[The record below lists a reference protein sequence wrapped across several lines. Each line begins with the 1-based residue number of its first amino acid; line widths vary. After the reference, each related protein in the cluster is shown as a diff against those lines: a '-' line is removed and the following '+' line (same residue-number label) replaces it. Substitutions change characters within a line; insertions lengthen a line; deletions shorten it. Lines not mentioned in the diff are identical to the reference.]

1 MDPVFLMQLLILA
14 GSSGLLTELMKWLTE
29 LTGMKVPPNLIPAL
43 STFMGGLQSAGL
55 PLAGVDDGPSVAVG
69 AMAGL
74 AGTGLHQV
82 LFANRYVKSGLAQA
96 TRKKAAWLLP
106 LLVSWPLIGC
116 ASDSTVKARQV
127 AQEACQRVPQ
137 AQAAANLAN
146 QLLTELPPGTD
157 AAQAKQDA
165 EQAARVLAHLKA
177 LCAVVTP
184 PS

>member
-1 MDPVFLMQLLILA
+1 MDPIFLMQLLILA
-14 GSSGLLTELMKWLTE
+14 GSSGLLTELTKWLTE
-29 LTGMKVPPNLIPAL
+29 LTGVKLPPNLIPAM

-74 AGTGLHQV
+74 AGTGLHQM
-82 LFANRYVKSGLAQA
+82 LYANRYVKSGLAHVA
-96 TRKKAAWLLP
+96 RKKAAWLLP
-106 LLVSWPLIGC
+106 LLVSWPLMGC
-116 ASDSTVKARQV
+116 AADSAAKAQQL
-127 AQEACQRVPQ
+127 AQDACARVPQ

-146 QLLTELPPGTD
+146 QILADLPPGTD

-177 LCAVVTP
+177 LCAIVTP